1 MLSKI
6 YKLVFDISICFIIG
20 GFLLKFFGNI
30 PMSAGNYLALILAGI
45 VAVFFYKIIIVK
57 YLTMTV
63 LPILYL
69 VMVPQA
75 LPAGIVFLLI
85 WVYFAYVMIAN
96 RFENSRGVF
105 LDKIKRILVLS
116 LVLIIPLITDF
127 SRFSAAIAVI
137 SPYLVGAV
145 VSAVF
150 LLRHMRVGNEMEQMR
165 IYERQQ
171 FIELA
176 IFLVICVFLTLL
188 KAPMHIWE
196 GVSLLYHHVLAPV
209 VIFLISIIG
218 MLVYGI
224 LYLGAFLV
232 DAMQGTSN
240 SQEIKI
246 LIGEIIS
253 ENSNNAEVKTFQ
265 ALPILYTIGAVAAIV
280 ILFLFFRWLMGNVY
294 SSNIPAGI
302 VETRESIAD
311 LTGKKEKIR
320 RRSPKNPR
328 EAVRYYYEKYMIWLQ
343 TKQVPLKANNTT
355 EEINDKY
362 KQFIISN
369 LEEKT
374 KAANDFGR
382 IYQKARYQ
390 MTSDITEEEAAMT
403 KSLYQSI
410 KNSKMKRK

>member
-1 MLSKI
+1 
-6 YKLVFDISICFIIG
+6 
-20 GFLLKFFGNI
+20 
-30 PMSAGNYLALILAGI
+30 
-45 VAVFFYKIIIVK
+45 
-57 YLTMTV
+57 
-63 LPILYL
+63 
-69 VMVPQA
+69 
-75 LPAGIVFLLI
+75 
-85 WVYFAYVMIAN
+85 
-96 RFENSRGVF
+96 
-105 LDKIKRILVLS
+105 
-116 LVLIIPLITDF
+116 
-127 SRFSAAIAVI
+127 
-137 SPYLVGAV
+137 
-145 VSAVF
+145 
-150 LLRHMRVGNEMEQMR
+150 
-165 IYERQQ
+165 
-171 FIELA
+171 
-176 IFLVICVFLTLL
+176 
-188 KAPMHIWE
+188 
-196 GVSLLYHHVLAPV
+196 
-209 VIFLISIIG
+209 
-218 MLVYGI
+218 
-224 LYLGAFLV
+224 
-232 DAMQGTSN
+232 
-240 SQEIKI
+240 
-246 LIGEIIS
+246 
-253 ENSNNAEVKTFQ
+253 
-265 ALPILYTIGAVAAIV
+265 
-280 ILFLFFRWLMGNVY
+280 MGNVY